1 MPRPRHPDGHEADLL
16 NRDEIDKGGWSH
28 TLNTMNH
35 PMAYASREDR
45 GAVEIEAALAA
56 AKEDA
61 ERVRAEFVDGLPA
74 DSLAYDAEWTTRYG
88 SEDRLIFIFSVVL
101 DLDEKLRMRDYPR
114 EAVNQ
119 VIADLRRRLVGTRV
133 DAWGV
138 WVVTIALRPKPSS
151 DD

>member
-1 MPRPRHPDGHEADLL
+1 MPRPATRTAMKQVSRTEM
-16 NRDEIDKGGWSH
+16 
-28 TLNTMNH
+28 TLTRVVGPIHWNTMDH
-35 PMAYASREDR
+35 PMAYAHHDDR
-45 GAVEIEAALAA
+45 SVAEIEAALAA

-74 DSLAYDAEWTTRYG
+74 DSLAYDAEWTTQYG

-138 WVVTIALRPKPSS
+138 GGNHRPATQAIVR
-151 DD
+151 

>member
-1 MPRPRHPDGHEADLL
+1 
-16 NRDEIDKGGWSH
+16 
-28 TLNTMNH
+28 MNH

-56 AKEDA
+56 AREDA
-61 ERVRAEFVDGLPA
+61 ERVRAEFVDGLPP
-74 DSLAYDAEWTTRYG
+74 DSLAYDVEWTTRYG

>member
-1 MPRPRHPDGHEADLL
+1 MDVHDAGLL

-28 TLNTMNH
+28 TLSAMSH
-35 PMAYASREDR
+35 PMAYASQEDR
-45 GAVEIEAALAA
+45 GAVEFEAALEA

-61 ERVRAEFVDGLPA
+61 ERVRAEFVDSLPP

-101 DLDEKLRMRDYPR
+101 DLDEDLRIRDYPR
-114 EAVNQ
+114 EAVNR
-119 VIADLRRRLVGTRV
+119 VTADLRRRLVGTRV
-133 DAWGV
+133 DTWGV
-138 WVVTIALRPKPSS
+138 WVVTITLRPRSSS